1 MGLDLWFRDDV
12 RRMIASKAQTAGRLA
27 AGEYQRGYLDAL
39 DDLAVGFG
47 LSGVGRPA
55 PALGPG
61 QVEAVPWPVGREVTI
76 YQDNER

>member
-39 DDLAVGFG
+39 SDLAVAFG
-47 LSGVGRPA
+47 LSDVGQPA
-55 PALGPG
+55 PRLERGPVDVRWQVIEGG
-61 QVEAVPWPVGREVTI
+61 QG
-76 YQDNER
+76 